1 MAIGTASKKIQG
13 KGAAR
18 APSATPARQRKS
30 TKHPGALSASSRSDQ
45 AHRGAPRSGEPI
57 DLRLENVEEDPEQPR
72 RTFGEEAMQE
82 LVQSITAHGVKVPI
96 SVHRHSEVEGR
107 YVINDGARRYRA
119 SIRAGKTT
127 VLAVVT
133 DAFSLVEQIVVNKVR
148 DDTPPRDKA
157 VAFARLMTRNGWTQR
172 ELAQASGLSEAY
184 VSQHMVLLNLPAPV
198 ASIFDSGRCVDVTVV
213 SELVKAYKKDAD
225 EVTTWISNDEQEIT
239 RGAVKLLRAFLN
251 DKRAWRDEAGDNG
264 GMEDESGFVFNKAET
279 GVRTEGHDSDEFNEK
294 PHLSNKII
302 RPLILGSYE
311 GRAARLIPDRRWS
324 AEGRAWVRY
333 EDTGEEAEIKLERLQ
348 LKRLVEG

>member
-1 MAIGTASKKIQG
+1 MAIGTASKKTQG

-18 APSATPARQRKS
+18 APNAPPARQRKS

-72 RTFGEEAMQE
+72 QTFGEEAMQE

-251 DKRAWRDEAGDNG
+251 DKRAWRNEAGDNG
-264 GMEDESGFVFNKAET
+264 GMEDEGGSVSDDAET
-279 GVRTEGHDSDEFNEK
+279 GVLTKGLDSDRSAER
-294 PHLSNKII
+294 PRLSNKINK
-302 RPLILGSYE
+302 PLILGSYE
-311 GRAARLIPDRRWS
+311 GRAARLIPGRRWS

-333 EDTGEEAEIKLERLQ
+333 EDTGEEVEIKLEWLQ